1 MRTFLA
7 ALFVCL
13 FVSFDLFSQQ
23 ADSDKELLALLT
35 KMEKDSWV
43 AMKAKNEEFF
53 KTYMAD
59 DARGFMADGSEVI
72 KDDFIKNLKDWNLE
86 SYSMGKTSLLQI
98 KPGVCFIF
106 YKLNYCG
113 NHKGKKI
120 NFDDLQSS
128 SLYVL
133 RDGKWQEIFYQE
145 TVMPQSGKAK

>member
-1 MRTFLA
+1 MRTFLM

-23 ADSDKELLALLT
+23 GDTEKELLALLT
-35 KMEKDSWV
+35 NMEKESWV
-43 AMKAKNEEFF
+43 AMKAKNGEFF

-59 DARGFMADGSEVI
+59 EARGVMADGSEVL

-86 SYSMGKTSLLQI
+86 SYTMGKTSLLQI
-98 KPGVCFIF
+98 KPGVCFLF
-106 YKLNYCG
+106 YKVSYSG

-145 TVMPQSGKAK
+145 TVMPQHSKAK

>member
-7 ALFVCL
+7 VLFVCL
-13 FVSFDLFSQQ
+13 FLSFELFSQQ
-23 ADSDKELLALLT
+23 GDSDKDLLVLLT

-59 DARGFMADGSEVI
+59 DARGFMADGSEVL
-72 KDDFIKNLKDWNLE
+72 KDDFIKNLKDWDLE
-86 SYSMGKTSLLQI
+86 SYSMGKTSLLQV

-106 YKLNYCG
+106 YKLNYSG

-120 NFDDLQSS
+120 KFDDLQSS

-145 TVMPQSGKAK
+145 TVMPKSSNVK

>member
-35 KMEKDSWV
+35 KLEKDSWV

-72 KDDFIKNLKDWNLE
+72 KDDFIKYLKDWNLE

-106 YKLNYCG
+106 YKLNYSG

-145 TVMPQSGKAK
+145 TVMPPSGKAK

>member
-1 MRTFLA
+1 MKIFTA

-13 FVSFDLFSQQ
+13 LVSFDLFSQQ
-23 ADSDKELLALLT
+23 VDSEKELLSLLT

-43 AMKAKNEEFF
+43 AMKDKNQEFF

-59 DARGFMADGSEVI
+59 DARGFMADGTEVL
-72 KDDFIKNLKDWNLE
+72 KADFIKNLKDWNLE

-98 KPGVCFIF
+98 QPGVCFIF
-106 YKLNYCG
+106 YKLDYSG

-120 NFDDLQSS
+120 TFNDLQSS

-133 RDGKWQEIFYQE
+133 RDGKWLEIFYQE
-145 TVMPQSGKAK
+145 TVMPASSKAK

>member
-1 MRTFLA
+1 MRFLFA
-7 ALFVCL
+7 ALVLCVAF
-13 FVSFDLFSQQ
+13 SFDLFAQQ
-23 ADSDKELLALLT
+23 GGTEKELLSMLT

-43 AMKAKNEEFF
+43 AMKDKNQEFF

-59 DARGFMADGSEVI
+59 DSRGYMADGSEVL
-72 KDDFIKNLKDWNLE
+72 KADFIKNLKEWNLE

-98 KPGVCFIF
+98 QPGVCFIF
-106 YKLNYCG
+106 YKLDYSG

-120 NFDDLQSS
+120 TFNDLQSS

-145 TVMPQSGKAK
+145 TVVPEPKKSK